1 MLFGIETYE
10 GWASTFADHEIHMP
24 DCFYMINKVL
34 ERLGTKAAPARAV
47 LRLAKFA
54 NEVLAA
60 LFPAVQRSFGNA
72 VLLIRT

>member
-1 MLFGIETYE
+1 
-10 GWASTFADHEIHMP
+10 MP

-34 ERLGTKAAPARAV
+34 ERLGTPARAV

-72 VLLIRT
+72 VLLLRT